1 MNTSE
6 TILAGVNKLAN
17 TVKQTLGTKGRT
29 ILFND
34 ENNRTHIT
42 KDGVT
47 VARHIMSEDNYE
59 NLVITVLREASLKTM
74 KSSGDG
80 PQPLWAKVLTPNG
93 FTTMGEIK
101 VGDKVC
107 GVDGTTQSVLGTFDK
122 GEKEIYKVHFSDK
135 RVVECC
141 EDHLW
146 GVTYTLCNKP
156 EYKTMT
162 TKELIDSKKITVNKH
177 GFKTYGFYTP
187 HSIVEFEKPA
197 NLKIDPY
204 LLGVLL
210 GDGCLKNSGSI
221 EISLGPNKK
230 HILDKLILPE
240 GCSLGIKWVENK
252 NYYRVKITGEGAVA
266 FRVLLNDLGL
276 ADTGSSTKFIPHE
289 YLYTDSITRTQLLQG
304 LLDTDGYMNKR
315 GLFEFSTISDRL
327 KDDFLT
333 LVRSLGYFTNY
344 VLRNRDSDKNSYSN
358 TSIHRIV
365 QLRGYKYG
373 DKIVKIE
380 ATGEFTEM
388 KCIKVSNPDSLYI
401 TDNFIVTHNTTTT
414 MILAQYLI
422 TEGLKLLSEGVSF
435 YELSKQIDHAV
446 KDIVDYI
453 NNNSIKIEDNPELLR
468 EIAAISSNDEKLGDF
483 IYSIV
488 EDIGLYGDIEVKES
502 QYSETRIHKT
512 QGMKLHKGWIETF
525 MVNDVREMSFKADNC
540 HVLIIDDTIQAV
552 TDIDKYIH
560 ALAGKPLVVFC
571 DDITDITLKQI
582 EKMIQAIGPKICF
595 VNNDGHGDRKLLLM
609 NDLAALTSA
618 YVIDAKSPFDIK
630 NMGFAEKIKVD
641 EWYTSIIGGKGD
653 TELIEQLV
661 EEIKDTLED
670 DENVDETNLTHVER
684 KFHKK
689 RLANLTGGVAVIHVG
704 GKTQMEM
711 KELKDRFDDAVLAVE
726 SAIKQGVNVGGG
738 STYINCQKSLNK
750 AFKEQWGRGYKMVLG
765 SLESPFKQLLI
776 NADLFNQFEY
786 FKDSLIKGMA
796 LDLRDNKLYKLSEA
810 KYKVYDPSSVLIDS
824 LVNAS
829 AVAKSLLS
837 IKDILYDGKKLD
849 K

>member
-93 FTTMGEIK
+93 FTTMGDIK
-101 VGDKVC
+101 VGDKITGTGNTVQEVI
-107 GVDGTTQSVLGTFDK
+107 GVYDK
-122 GEKEIYKVHFSDK
+122 GVRNIYKVHFNND
-135 RVVECC
+135 RIVECC

-146 GVTYTLCNKP
+146 TVKLDNHYHK
-156 EYKTMT
+156 YKSDNIATMT
-162 TKELIDSKKITVNKH
+162 TWQIMNNMSNDD
-177 GFKTYGFYTP
+177 YYTP
-187 HSIVEFEKPA
+187 SMNYQE
-197 NLKIDPY
+197 
-204 LLGVLL
+204 
-210 GDGCLKNSGSI
+210 DGN
-221 EISLGPNKK
+221 
-230 HILDKLILPE
+230 
-240 GCSLGIKWVENK
+240 
-252 NYYRVKITGEGAVA
+252 
-266 FRVLLNDLGL
+266 
-276 ADTGSSTKFIPHE
+276 FI
-289 YLYTDSITRTQLLQG
+289 
-304 LLDTDGYMNKR
+304 
-315 GLFEFSTISDRL
+315 
-327 KDDFLT
+327 
-333 LVRSLGYFTNY
+333 
-344 VLRNRDSDKNSYSN
+344 
-358 TSIHRIV
+358 
-365 QLRGYKYG
+365 
-373 DKIVKIE
+373 DKIIKIE
-380 ATGEFTEM
+380 PTDIKTEM

-560 ALAGKPLVVFC
+560 ALKGNPLVVFC

-582 EKMIQAIGPKICF
+582 EKMIQAVGPNVCF

-618 YVIDAKSPFDIK
+618 YVIDAKTPFDPK

-661 EEIKDTLED
+661 EEIKDTLSD

-750 AFKEQWGRGYKMVLG
+750 VFKEQWGRGYKMVLG

-786 FKDSLIKGMA
+786 FKDSLTKGMA